1 MNKKSNT
8 NRSKSF
14 YNNPTSWISNLF
26 SKLNFHKYRRPIGS
40 VQSKTI
46 LATEFTNYSC
56 HYNCGEYYTFL
67 VDSIKTPVFMV
78 VSLVESIKTPVF
90 RVVSLV
96 EGIKTPVFRVVPLVE
111 STKTPVFRVVS
122 LVEGIKTPVFRVVS
136 LVESIKTPVF
146 RVVSLVKGIKTP
158 VFRVVPLVESMKT
171 LADKLTLYVAKVHN
185 KIFSNILNR
194 YNYRNQFF

>member
-26 SKLNFHKYRRPIGS
+26 SKLNFNKYRRPIGS
-40 VQSKTI
+40 AQSKTI

-56 HYNCGEYYTFL
+56 HYNCGEYYTSL
-67 VDSIKTPVFMV
+67 VEGIKTPVFRV
-78 VSLVESIKTPVF
+78 ISLVESIKIPVF

-111 STKTPVFRVVS
+111 SIKTPVFMVVPLVESVKTLVFRVVS
-122 LVEGIKTPVFRVVS
+122 LVEGMETPVFRLVS
-136 LVESIKTPVF
+136 LVESIKT
-146 RVVSLVKGIKTP
+146 
-158 VFRVVPLVESMKT
+158 
-171 LADKLTLYVAKVHN
+171 LADKLTSYVAKVHN

-194 YNYRNQFF
+194 YNYRNQFFSHYCKEMFL

>member
-26 SKLNFHKYRRPIGS
+26 GKLNFHKYRRTIGS
-40 VQSKTI
+40 AQSKTI

-67 VDSIKTPVFMV
+67 V
-78 VSLVESIKTPVF
+78 EGIKTPVF
-90 RVVSLV
+90 RVISLV

-111 STKTPVFRVVS
+111 SIKTPVFMVVSLVKGIKTSVFRVVPLVEGIKTPVFKVVPLVEGIKTPVFRVISLVEDMKTPVFRVVS
-122 LVEGIKTPVFRVVS
+122 LVEG
-136 LVESIKTPVF
+136 
-146 RVVSLVKGIKTP
+146 
-158 VFRVVPLVESMKT
+158 MKT